1 MARYTKSFTQPVYLK
16 RIEIKCER
24 WTLDSIELART
35 ITKLLEEKKGEDIL
49 LLDISEVSDF
59 SDYFVICSGT
69 SERMIE
75 ALASDIVKHLRNK
88 NKVRG
93 KVEGL
98 PQDGW
103 ILVDYGPVLMHIF
116 SPEKRTFY
124 NLEELWS
131 DGQVLLHLQ

>member
-1 MARYTKSFTQPVYLK
+1 M
-16 RIEIKCER
+16 
-24 WTLDSIELART
+24 
-35 ITKLLEEKKGEDIL
+35 LEEEKGEDIL

-75 ALASDIVKHLRNK
+75 ALSNGIIKKLRKK
-88 NKVRG
+88 NKIRG
-93 KVEGL
+93 TVEGI

-103 ILVDYGPVLMHIF
+103 ILVDYGSVLMHIF
-116 SPEKRTFY
+116 SPERRIFY

-131 DGQVLLHLQ
+131 DGKVLLHLQ